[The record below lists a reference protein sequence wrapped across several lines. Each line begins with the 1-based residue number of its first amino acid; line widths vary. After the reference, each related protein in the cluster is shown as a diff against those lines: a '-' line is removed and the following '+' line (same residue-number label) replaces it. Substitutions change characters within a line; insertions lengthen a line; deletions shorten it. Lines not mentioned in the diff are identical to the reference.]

1 MTNSMI
7 FSDRFKGQVAIVTGG
22 ADGLGKAIAQRLGA
36 EGASIA
42 LFDRNAVLLEQ
53 TAQNLAA
60 LNIPVRFYSVDISQE
75 EQVKQAVEQT
85 VADFGKIDVV
95 VHSAGIV
102 GPTSTNI
109 TSYATADFEKL
120 LAVNL
125 FGSFLITKYTVSHMA
140 SQNYGRILLIASI
153 AGKEGNPGMVGY
165 SVSKAG
171 VIGLVK
177 AIAKEYATAGIT
189 VNGLAPAVIKT
200 AMNADT
206 APEQRAYMTAKIPMG
221 RLGEPDEVAAMACF
235 IVSPENSFSTGFI
248 YDISGGRATY

>member
-1 MTNSMI
+1 M
-7 FSDRFKGQVAIVTGG
+7 SDLVFPGRYKGQVAIVTGG
-22 ADGLGKAIAQRLGA
+22 ADGLGKAIARRLGA
-36 EGASIA
+36 EGASLA

-53 TAQNLAA
+53 TAEELTV
-60 LNIPVRFYSVDISQE
+60 LGVVIRTYTVDISQE

-85 VADFGKIDVV
+85 VVDFGKLDVV

-125 FGSFLITKYTVSHMA
+125 FGSFLITKYTVAHMA
-140 SQNYGRILLIASI
+140 DRQYGRILLIASI

-177 AIAKEYATAGIT
+177 AIAREYATAGIT
-189 VNGLAPAVIKT
+189 VNGLAPAVIRT

-206 APEQRAYMTAKIPMG
+206 APEQLAYMTAKIPMG
-221 RLGEPDEVAAMACF
+221 RLGETDEVAAMACF